1 MDLRDISL
9 AGFVYR
15 NWLFVVYRD
24 GKRWGNQESNF
35 ANGNDLL
42 RRYDA
47 DGQQDGHIY
56 SIMTYP
62 EAREYETGKA

>member
-1 MDLRDISL
+1 MSLRDISL
-9 AGFVYR
+9 AGYVYR
-15 NWLFVVYRD
+15 NWVFVVYRD
-24 GKRWGNQESNF
+24 GKRWGSKESNF

-56 SIMTYP
+56 SIMTFHE
-62 EAREYETGKA
+62 EAEFLAGKA